1 MNMDKLTLLP
11 PFLRGCTFDG
21 EKGKIVIPFIDSKLI
36 DRRRDDPK
44 TVIVSKGVDGSPDE
58 LEEQTAAELS
68 AFRSQNCG
76 TPSFIIVEGIGGYA
90 MAQEYETA
98 YALSTGKTDP
108 KPTVVPGDTLQNG
121 AQRVET
127 FDRNNVV
134 RNKIAVVTGGAQG
147 FGEGLVR
154 HLVSAGALVFIADL
168 NIDGAER
175 LAADLNG
182 KYGKTAALPVQVN
195 VADEDSVEKMVKSV
209 VLKAGGID
217 LLISNAGVLKAGSVK
232 ELSLKDFHFVTDV
245 NYIGYF
251 LVTKYTSKVMTV
263 QNRGA
268 RAASGIPEY
277 FSDIV
282 QINSKSGLDGSN
294 KNGAYAGGKFGGIG
308 LTQSFAKE
316 LIADNIKVN
325 SICPGNFF
333 DGPLWSDPERGLF
346 VQYLKAGKVP
356 GAGTIADV
364 RKFYEA
370 KSLIKRGC
378 TIQDVAN
385 AIYYVV
391 EQKYETGQA
400 VPVTGGQIMLR

>member
-1 MNMDKLTLLP
+1 
-11 PFLRGCTFDG
+11 
-21 EKGKIVIPFIDSKLI
+21 
-36 DRRRDDPK
+36 
-44 TVIVSKGVDGSPDE
+44 
-58 LEEQTAAELS
+58 
-68 AFRSQNCG
+68 
-76 TPSFIIVEGIGGYA
+76 
-90 MAQEYETA
+90 
-98 YALSTGKTDP
+98 
-108 KPTVVPGDTLQNG
+108 
-121 AQRVET
+121 
-127 FDRNNVV
+127 VV

-168 NIDGAER
+168 NISGAET
-175 LAADLNG
+175 LAAELNG
-182 KYGKTAALPVQVN
+182 KYVKTAALPVQVN
-195 VADEDSVEKMVKSV
+195 VTDEESVERMVKSV

-217 LLISNAGVLKAGSVK
+217 LMISNAGVLKAGSVK
-232 ELSLKDFHFVTDV
+232 EQSLKDFRFVTDV

-251 LVTKYTSKVMTV
+251 LVTKYSSQVMAA

-268 RAASGIPEY
+268 RAAAEILEY
-277 FSDIV
+277 FSDII
-282 QINSKSGLDGSN
+282 QINSKSGLDGSD

-316 LIADNIKVN
+316 LITDNIKVN
-325 SICPGNFF
+325 SVCPGNFF

-346 VQYLKAGKVP
+346 VQYFEAGKVP
-356 GAGTIADV
+356 GAKSIADV

-370 KSLIKRGC
+370 KSLIRRGC

-400 VPVTGGQIMLR
+400 VPVTGGQIMLK